1 MNNLAVALKTIR
13 PPVSPVVNEDTFDEA
28 QDACPALKSIVADGY
43 KDKEFD
49 SGLATTLSLV
59 YDALEG
65 SGTGSTGLNTLTME
79 VVSAF
84 DKLLGED
91 NGMMGN
97 LVDEFPDLKRL
108 MNNKKPS
115 IQFKAGVVLAYAALG
130 LETAVAP
137 KTKAIKGV
145 PVAEDPSPEPMAK
158 PSKAR
163 RKVDL
168 ADLLTVLNQSGIDVS
183 SFQIVPIVGSDGSI
197 RVEIQ
202 GETGDTIQFQE
213 VAKTNAVFKTL
224 TGEDLTFFSESPIRF
239 KFTV

>member
-1 MNNLAVALKTIR
+1 
-13 PPVSPVVNEDTFDEA
+13 
-28 QDACPALKSIVADGY
+28 
-43 KDKEFD
+43 
-49 SGLATTLSLV
+49 
-59 YDALEG
+59 
-65 SGTGSTGLNTLTME
+65 
-79 VVSAF
+79 
-84 DKLLGED
+84 
-91 NGMMGN
+91 MGN

-137 KTKAIKGV
+137 KTRAVKGV
-145 PVAEDPSPEPMAK
+145 PVAEDPSPEPVSK
-158 PSKAR
+158 PSKAH

-183 SFQIVPIVGSDGSI
+183 GFQIVPIVGSDGSI